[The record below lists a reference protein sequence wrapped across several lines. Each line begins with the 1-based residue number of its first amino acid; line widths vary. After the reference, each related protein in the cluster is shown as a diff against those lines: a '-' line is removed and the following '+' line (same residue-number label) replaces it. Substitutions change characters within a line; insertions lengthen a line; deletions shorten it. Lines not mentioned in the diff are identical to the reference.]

1 VIGRVALVAG
11 CVLLAGCGTT
21 VPQTA
26 QGTLGSGVGSSAA
39 PAAGDGLGGAAA
51 GRPAGGAPGSAL
63 AGSGTSGA
71 PSGGAGRPAASSGSL
86 PVAGGSGPASVGP
99 NGATAPSAGRSGF
112 GFTPTELKVGV
123 SISSDANA
131 ALSAFGANGVA
142 FPDGKALANTYVAHL
157 NKTGGIA
164 GRKVKPV
171 FYDYKASGNVETSD
185 AAACAAWTQDDHVV
199 GALGIRAGATGTN
212 DSLTPCLTKAGVPW
226 MSGEGDQKKFAMYPS
241 TLYAPSTIN
250 LTRLEKAVVDA
261 LAKDGF
267 FTPGAKIGVMYQDN
281 LEMKRAVDEGLVPAL
296 RVHGLSLFKR
306 AATGNAFTESSNIEL
321 QFATAGVTHV
331 LFVAPG
337 GAAPW
342 QFMQSASQNQHH
354 YRYGVSSDDYP
365 SVVLEQLAPKDQLAT
380 TSGFGYRPVG
390 DVNAQQA
397 PPPTKG
403 LAACLTVFHD
413 AGYDTAGA
421 TSQLAMAYLC
431 DAFQLLRAGWS
442 GQTQLGTASLREG
455 IERLGRSFAVARA
468 FAARFE
474 PGRTHDG
481 AAAYRML
488 HWGSGCSCFQYAGP
502 VHDTA

>member
-1 VIGRVALVAG
+1 
-11 CVLLAGCGTT
+11 
-21 VPQTA
+21 
-26 QGTLGSGVGSSAA
+26 
-39 PAAGDGLGGAAA
+39 
-51 GRPAGGAPGSAL
+51 
-63 AGSGTSGA
+63 
-71 PSGGAGRPAASSGSL
+71 
-86 PVAGGSGPASVGP
+86 
-99 NGATAPSAGRSGF
+99 
-112 GFTPTELKVGV
+112 V

-142 FPDGKALANTYVAHL
+142 FPDGKALANTYVDHL

-171 FYDYKASGNVETSD
+171 FYDYRASGNVETSD

-199 GALGIRAGATGTN
+199 GALGVRAGTTGTN

-226 MSGEGDQKKFAMYPS
+226 MSGEGDRKKFNQYPS
-241 TLYAPSTIN
+241 TLYAPSIIN
-250 LTRLEKAVVDA
+250 LTRLEKAVVDG

-267 FTPGAKIGVMYQDN
+267 FTPNAKIGVMYQDN

-296 RVHGLSLFKR
+296 RAHGLSLFKK

-342 QFMQSASQNQHH
+342 QFMQSASQNRHH

-365 SVVLEQLAPKDQLAT
+365 AVVLEQLAPKDQLAT

-403 LAACLTVFHD
+403 LAACLKVFHD
-413 AGYDTAGA
+413 AGYDTSGA

-431 DAFQLLRAGWS
+431 DAFQLLRAGWTD
-442 GQTQLGTASLREG
+442 QAQLSTASLREG
-455 IERLGRSFAVARA
+455 VERLGRSFAVARA
-468 FAARFE
+468 FVARFE
-474 PGRTHDG
+474 PGRLHDG

-488 HWGSGCSCFQYAGP
+488 HWGSSCSCFQYAGP

>member
-1 VIGRVALVAG
+1 MIRRVWLVAG
-11 CVLLAGCGTT
+11 CLVLAGCGST
-21 VPQTA
+21 VQQGAGTA
-26 QGTLGSGVGSSAA
+26 TGGSSSGLSSSSAA
-39 PAAGDGLGGAAA
+39 AGTSNGLGG
-51 GRPAGGAPGSAL
+51 PTAPVSPTEVA
-63 AGSGTSGA
+63 
-71 PSGGAGRPAASSGSL
+71 
-86 PVAGGSGPASVGP
+86 AGGSTAGSAGTTSGPSAGSASPGPAVGSGQAPLTTGGRSV
-99 NGATAPSAGRSGF
+99 PSAGRSGF
-112 GFTPTELKVGV
+112 GFTAHEIKVGV

-131 ALSAFGANGVA
+131 ALSAFGANGLA
-142 FPDGKALANTYVAHL
+142 FPDGKALANTYVDYL
-157 NKTGGIA
+157 NRTGGIA

-199 GALGIRAGATGTN
+199 GALGIRAGTTGTN
-212 DSLTPCLTKAGVPW
+212 DALTPCLTKAGVPW
-226 MSGEGDQKKFAMYPS
+226 MSGEGDQKKFNEYRS
-241 TLYAPSTIN
+241 TLYGPSIIN
-250 LTRLEKAVVDA
+250 LTRLEKAIVDG

-267 FTPGAKIGVMYQDN
+267 FTPNAKVGVVYQDN

-296 RVHGLSLFKR
+296 RAHGLSLFKK

-342 QFMQSASQNQHH
+342 QFMQSASQNRHH

-365 SVVLEQLAPKDQLAT
+365 AVVLEQLAPKDQLAT

-397 PPPTKG
+397 PPPTMG
-403 LAACLTVFHD
+403 LAACLEVFRD
-413 AGYDTAGA
+413 AGYDTSGA

-431 DAFQLLRAGWS
+431 DAFQLLRAGWT
-442 GQTQLGTASLREG
+442 GQAQLSTASLRDGVES
-455 IERLGRSFAVARA
+455 LGRSFAVARA
-468 FAARFE
+468 FVARFE
-474 PGRTHDG
+474 PGRLHDG

-488 HWGSGCSCFQYAGP
+488 HFGSSCSCFQYSGP
-502 VHDTA
+502 VRDTA